1 MHCLSHIAFCG
12 FIDEVYNPRR
22 LHSALSEQIFNIAK
36 AEGKPEI
43 QPDGVLD
50 DGTRE
55 TVTGI
60 GDLLHLRQLPHQP
73 G

>member
-22 LHSALSEQIFNIAK
+22 LHSALSEHIFNIAK

-50 DGTRE
+50 D
-55 TVTGI
+55 
-60 GDLLHLRQLPHQP
+60 
-73 G
+73 